1 MTEKTVLDL
10 YRHEF
15 ESPRNEHY
23 FHYTLDGHSTL
34 STAEFFARTAG
45 LAVGL
50 ERLGVGRGDRV
61 MLLTDNRPE
70 WHMVDLAAMDIG
82 AADVPIYAT
91 LMPEQIAYQGQ
102 DSGAVVAVAENP
114 EQMAKFLEIRGECP
128 DLKHLIQI
136 EGPCAAGVVALDEVI
151 DSGRSGEAEDLFWQ
165 RADNVGESDLLTLI
179 YTSGT
184 TGKPKGVT
192 LTHRNLVQNV
202 LPSSERATVGPDDLG
217 LEFLPLCHVFERM
230 IGYLYMYRAVTKAYC
245 SVYHVGDL
253 LTTIKPTVFA
263 SVPRIYEKVYDKV
276 MDKVSTAPAIRR
288 ALFNWAIGEGQKA
301 YPERLA
307 GRKPSG
313 LGYKL
318 ADKIVLSKVRDALGG
333 KLRFCISG
341 GAPLPLF
348 TNEFFQSIGI
358 WILEGYGLTETSP
371 VIAVNGFSA
380 GMTRLGTVGKP
391 ISNVEAKIADDG
403 ELCVKGPSVM
413 SETNG
418 YWNLP
423 EKTAEVFDADG
434 FFLTGDIAEI
444 DDGFIR
450 ITDRKK
456 DLIVTAGGKNI
467 APQPIE
473 AELKRSSLVD
483 NAVIIGDRRPFLVVL
498 LSPNDE
504 GLEKWAA
511 AEGIP
516 WTSTEEITRHPK
528 AVEAFAGVV
537 KTTNAGLAS
546 YEQIKKHAVL
556 PLMLSIDDG
565 TLTPTLKVKRR
576 VVEKQYTDLIEGL
589 YSEGR

>member
-10 YRHEF
+10 YRHEY
-15 ESPRNEHY
+15 ESPREEHY

-82 AADVPIYAT
+82 AADVPVYAT
-91 LMPEQIAYQGQ
+91 LTPEQIAYQIK
-102 DSGAVVAVAENP
+102 DSGAMVAVAESA
-114 EQMAKFLEIRGECP
+114 EQMAKFLEIRNECP

-136 EGPCAAGVVALDEVI
+136 DGPCSAGVVPLGEVI
-151 DSGRSGEAEDLFWQ
+151 ESGRSGEAEDLFWQ
-165 RADNVGESDLLTLI
+165 RADDIREDDVLTLI

-184 TGKPKGVT
+184 TGRPKGVT
-192 LTHRNLVQNV
+192 LTHGNLVHNV
-202 LPSSERATVGPDDLG
+202 LPSSERATVGPDDFG

-253 LTTIKPTVFA
+253 LATIKPTVFA

-288 ALFNWAIGEGQKA
+288 ALFNWAIGEGRKA

-307 GRKPSG
+307 GREPGG

-318 ADKIVLSKVRDALGG
+318 ADKIVLSKVREALGG
-333 KLRFCISG
+333 RLRFCISG

-380 GMTRLGTVGKP
+380 GMTKLGTVGKP

-413 SETNG
+413 KG

-423 EKTAEVFDADG
+423 EKTAEVFDADW

-516 WTSTEEITRHPK
+516 FASTEEITSHPK
-528 AVEAFAGVV
+528 AVEAFAKVV
-537 KTTNAGLAS
+537 ETTNAGLAS

-556 PLMLSIDDG
+556 PLMLSIEDG

-576 VVEKQYTDLIEGL
+576 VVEKQYTDLIERL
-589 YSEGR
+589 YVDDR

>member
-10 YRHEF
+10 YRHEY
-15 ESPRNEHY
+15 EAPREEHY
-23 FHYTLDGHSTL
+23 FHYTLEGHSTL

-45 LAVGL
+45 LAIGL
-50 ERLGVGRGDRV
+50 EKLGVGRGDRV

-82 AADVPIYAT
+82 AADVPVYAT
-91 LMPEQIAYQGQ
+91 LTPAQIAYQVK
-102 DSGAVVAVAENP
+102 DSGAVLAVAESA
-114 EQMAKFLEIRGECP
+114 EQMAKFLEVRNECP

-136 EGPCAAGVVALDEVI
+136 DGPCAAGVVSLDEVI
-151 DSGRSGEAEDLFWQ
+151 DSGQSGEAEDLFWQ
-165 RADNVGESDLLTLI
+165 RADNIGEDDVLTLI

-184 TGKPKGVT
+184 TGRPKGVT
-192 LTHRNLVQNV
+192 LTHGNLVQNV

-253 LTTIKPTVFA
+253 LATIKPTVFA

-276 MDKVSTAPAIRR
+276 MDKVSSAPAVRR
-288 ALFNWAIGEGQKA
+288 ALFNWAIGEGRKA
-301 YPERLA
+301 YPRRLA
-307 GRKPSG
+307 GHEPG
-313 LGYKL
+313 GIGYKL
-318 ADKIVLSKVRDALGG
+318 ADKIVLSKVREALGG
-333 KLRFCISG
+333 RLRYCISG

-413 SETNG
+413 KG

-444 DDGFIR
+444 EDGFIR

-473 AELKRSSLVD
+473 AELKRSSLID
-483 NAVIIGDRRPFLVVL
+483 NAVIIGDRRPFLLVL

-504 GLEKWAA
+504 GLEKWAE
-511 AEGIP
+511 AEGI
-516 WTSTEEITRHPK
+516 SFESIEEITRHPK
-528 AVEAFAGVV
+528 AVEAFAEVV
-537 KTTNAGLAS
+537 ETTNAGLAS

-556 PLMLSIDDG
+556 PLMLSIEDG

-576 VVEKQYTDLIEGL
+576 VVEKQYTDLIESL
-589 YSEGR
+589 YVDNR

>member
-537 KTTNAGLAS
+537 KTTNAGLAG

-576 VVEKQYTDLIEGL
+576 VVEKQYTDLIENL
-589 YSEGR
+589 YEDDR

>member
-10 YRHEF
+10 YRNEF
-15 ESPRNEHY
+15 ESPRDQHY
-23 FHYTLDGHSTL
+23 FHYTLDGHTAL
-34 STAEFFARTAG
+34 STADFFARTAG

-50 ERLGVGRGDRV
+50 EKLGVGRGDRV

-91 LMPEQIAYQGQ
+91 LGPEQIAYQGK
-102 DSGAVVAVAENP
+102 DSGAVVAVVENP

-230 IGYLYMYRAVTKAYC
+230 IGYLYMYQAVTKAYC

-307 GRKPSG
+307 GREPSG

-371 VIAVNGFSA
+371 VIAVNGFAA
-380 GMTRLGTVGKP
+380 GMTKLGTVGKP
-391 ISNVEAKIADDG
+391 ISNVEVKIADDG

-413 SETNG
+413 SEING

-423 EKTAEVFDADG
+423 EKTAEVFDAEG
-434 FFLTGDIAEI
+434 FFLTGDIAEH
-444 DDGFIR
+444 R
-450 ITDRKK
+450 
-456 DLIVTAGGKNI
+456 
-467 APQPIE
+467 
-473 AELKRSSLVD
+473 
-483 NAVIIGDRRPFLVVL
+483 
-498 LSPNDE
+498 
-504 GLEKWAA
+504 
-511 AEGIP
+511 
-516 WTSTEEITRHPK
+516 
-528 AVEAFAGVV
+528 
-537 KTTNAGLAS
+537 
-546 YEQIKKHAVL
+546 
-556 PLMLSIDDG
+556 
-565 TLTPTLKVKRR
+565 
-576 VVEKQYTDLIEGL
+576 
-589 YSEGR
+589 

>member
-1 MTEKTVLDL
+1 MTENTVLDL
-10 YRHEF
+10 YRHEY
-15 ESPRNEHY
+15 ESPREEHY

-82 AADVPIYAT
+82 AADVPVYGT
-91 LMPEQIAYQGQ
+91 LTPEQIAYQIK
-102 DSGAVVAVAENP
+102 DSGAMVAVAESA
-114 EQMAKFLEIRGECP
+114 EQMAKFLEIRNECP

-136 EGPCAAGVVALDEVI
+136 DGPCAAGVVPLGEVI
-151 DSGRSGEAEDLFWQ
+151 ESGRSGEAEDLFWQ
-165 RADNVGESDLLTLI
+165 RADDIGEDDVLTLI

-184 TGKPKGVT
+184 TGRPKGVT
-192 LTHRNLVQNV
+192 LTHGNLVHNV

-230 IGYLYMYRAVTKAYC
+230 IGYLYMYQAVTKAYC

-253 LTTIKPTVFA
+253 LATIKPTVFA

-276 MDKVSTAPAIRR
+276 MDKVSSAPAIRR
-288 ALFNWAIGEGQKA
+288 ALFNWAIGEGRKA
-301 YPERLA
+301 SPQRLA
-307 GRKPSG
+307 GHKPGG

-318 ADKIVLSKVRDALGG
+318 ADKIVLSKVREALGG
-333 KLRFCISG
+333 RLRFCISG

-391 ISNVEAKIADDG
+391 ISNVEAKIAEDG

-413 SETNG
+413 KG

-516 WTSTEEITRHPK
+516 FASTEEITSHPK
-528 AVEAFAGVV
+528 AVEAFAKVV
-537 KTTNAGLAS
+537 ETTNAGLAS

-556 PLMLSIDDG
+556 PLMLSIEDG

-589 YSEGR
+589 YVDDR